1 MKRGWQVASL
11 CLLVLFAFAM
21 WLDLFGNAVLKS
33 RPLPYSDPLGPG
45 PGFFPFWLSL
55 IGITLAVLLILEV
68 RRQPDDGE
76 GGAVYP
82 VTRPG
87 MKTTA
92 LVLGLLLCF
101 VLWRF
106 PALPFL
112 NPVAGDEPG
121 LVRQLAA
128 SGIAAAAA
136 LVLTIWP
143 NRPGLSEDES
153 AFLRMLAIV
162 GLLALAAACLDPL
175 GFRITAL
182 LFSGLLLA
190 ALGIRSVPVIV
201 IVMLAS
207 SLGVFHVFYHWLK
220 VPLPIGPF
228 DHVFKVIGL

>member
-1 MKRGWQVASL
+1 MKRGWQIASL

-21 WLDLFGNAVLKS
+21 WLDIFGSAVLNS
-33 RPLPYSDPLGPG
+33 RPLPLKDALGPG

-55 IGITLAVLLILEV
+55 IGIVLGTLLIMEV
-68 RRQPDDGE
+68 RRQPDDNGH
-76 GGAVYP
+76 AIYP

-87 MKTTA
+87 MKAMA

-106 PALPFL
+106 PTLPFL
-112 NPVAGDEPG
+112 NPIAGDEPG
-121 LVRQLAA
+121 VMRRLAA
-128 SGIAAAAA
+128 SAIAAVAA
-136 LVLTIWP
+136 LGLAIWP
-143 NRPGLSEDES
+143 NRSGLSEDEG

-175 GFRITAL
+175 GFRVTAL

-190 ALGIRSVPVIV
+190 ALGIRSIPAIV
-201 IVMLAS
+201 IFMLTA